1 MEKKEKRGYVWFVE
15 PMDSNTNMVIAQELS
30 EENFGRVKCEDEK
43 KHNLW
48 RCPVNFVLSLQKS
61 KRSLGLNFRIYNKE
75 RNQGK
80 IRDCTFLFEKRKRK
94 KTKAVK

>member
-1 MEKKEKRGYVWFVE
+1 MKQKREYVWFVE

-48 RCPVNFVLSLQKS
+48 RCSWDFVLSLQKS
-61 KRSLGLNFRIYNKE
+61 KRVLGLNFRSYNKQGT
-75 RNQGK
+75 QGK
-80 IRDCTFLFEKRKRK
+80 IRNCTLLFKKIKRK